1 MSNHKICVV
10 KLKSNAAL
18 ANIRPVKPQNKT
30 WKALTITNDQS
41 LKFISV
47 KANDQANIFT
57 AVGTPITNVAHE
69 KLIRVISAILTVNIW
84 WAHTKNPTNPI
95 EK

>member
-1 MSNHKICVV
+1 MSW

-18 ANIRPVKPQNKT
+18 ANIRPVKLPKT
-30 WKALTITNDQS
+30 KHKIKVLTITNDQS

-69 KLIRVISAILTVNIW
+69 NKF
-84 WAHTKNPTNPI
+84 
-95 EK
+95 E

>member
-1 MSNHKICVV
+1 MLQS
-10 KLKSNAAL
+10 
-18 ANIRPVKPQNKT
+18 NIRPVKPPKT
-30 WKALTITNDQS
+30 KHEKALTITNDQS

-69 KLIRVISAILTVNIW
+69 K
-84 WAHTKNPTNPI
+84 
-95 EK
+95 